1 MSRVISFYEK
11 ARLAEKNKIEKTNS
25 PVVVLSKNKQSW
37 FIFVFSFSSW
47 LTSFKVDP
55 YLKQYK
61 VTFISIKQFNK
72 IHLPLQRVIKVKV
85 IHLFLKTMRKEQ
97 SLKTVLLLFF
107 NSYLTEKVIKHYR

>member
-1 MSRVISFYEK
+1 M
-11 ARLAEKNKIEKTNS
+11 
-25 PVVVLSKNKQSW
+25 
-37 FIFVFSFSSW
+37 
-47 LTSFKVDP
+47 
-55 YLKQYK
+55 
-61 VTFISIKQFNK
+61 KQFNK